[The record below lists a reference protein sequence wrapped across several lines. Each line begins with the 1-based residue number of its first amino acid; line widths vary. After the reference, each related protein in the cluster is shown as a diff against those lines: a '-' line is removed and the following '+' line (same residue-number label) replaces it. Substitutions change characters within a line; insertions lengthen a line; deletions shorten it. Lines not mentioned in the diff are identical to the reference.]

1 MVPQRNVLYLPRNDC
16 SSIISLY
23 IKFFFPKF
31 IERKFLN
38 CYGNEGEVEWMKEN
52 IGGGY
57 AMGIDNERENAY
69 SQPHFEA
76 LSMLSTKSRNLFFDK
91 HPL

>member
-16 SSIISLY
+16 RSIISLC

-38 CYGNEGEVEWMKEN
+38 CYGNEGELEWMKEN

-57 AMGIDNERENAY
+57 AMVIDNERENAY
-69 SQPHFEA
+69 SLI
-76 LSMLSTKSRNLFFDK
+76 LSKLSTKSRNLFFDK